1 MEKRF
6 VATLSRSQG
15 RSAWAVIFRHPVR
28 VDPNTGKPGLRV
40 RQGLGTS
47 DETEANDL
55 KDQLNQLLAEANYWS
70 LPARAEAERR
80 FHRRVVEIF
89 YHGMEPEQSD
99 FGAIRESIIPLPTCK
114 DSDYRRALLLG
125 TTGAGKTTLL
135 RQLIGTDPETER
147 FPSTSTAKT
156 TVHETEVV
164 LAPGPYKAVVTFFPI
179 DEVRE
184 HLNECILEAVLSAYR
199 DDGDGEMLRKL
210 LMHVNQRFRFNY
222 VLGNGP
228 QTVGTDDDDD
238 DEEDDEDEAAEPI
251 EETAADG
258 EIDLDATNVLLT
270 KTLTVLRTIAVRHGN
285 QLKTELGATDEKD
298 QRVVDE
304 LFEEELDRRL
314 REDDEFHRISDDL
327 MDEIELR
334 FSLLTGGTVRRNKQ
348 GWPQSWS
355 WETDDRATF
364 IKTVTRFSSN
374 HSPRFGRLLTPLVN
388 GVRVAG
394 AFLPAWNGGQQPK
407 LVLLDGEGLGHTPKS
422 VAAISTSLTRRIES
436 TDAIVLVDN
445 ATMPMQAAPVA
456 AMKEMITSGSASK
469 LLLVFTHFDEVKGD
483 NLRNAADRERYVLA
497 SAENVLASIGEELG
511 PFAKRALRSR
521 LKKEKTCFFVGG
533 IDEDLDAT
541 KKAQKRTIGQLR
553 ALLAA
558 IDAIVEKPA
567 PVLEKPVYDR
577 MNLVLAVK
585 NAAEGFHDAWW
596 PRLGLDYKPGVG
608 KEHWKRIWALSRRL
622 STPGL
627 GDEYDNLKPVA
638 DLRKQLQDRLY
649 VLLQSPLRWDPIEPT
664 DDAHKQQVF
673 DGLAN
678 ALSAK
683 TLDIASRRVRAE
695 RMPEWQSAFNQSGRG
710 SSYARAS
717 IIGERIYERAAPI
730 PDVIPSP
737 DRNSLLHEVA
747 AAVDVVCKEMGAELT

>member
-15 RSAWAVIFRHPVR
+15 RNAWAVIFRHPIR
-28 VDPNTGKPGLRV
+28 IDPNTGKAGLRV

-47 DETEANDL
+47 DEAEANDL
-55 KDQLNQLLAEANYWS
+55 KNHLNELLSDESFWS
-70 LPARAEAERR
+70 LPARAVAEKRLPP
-80 FHRRVVEIF
+80 RVVEIF
-89 YHGMEPEQSD
+89 YHGMEPDHND
-99 FGAIRESIIPLPTCK
+99 FGAIRESIIPLPTSK

-135 RQLIGTDPETER
+135 RQLIGTNPETER

-184 HLNECILEAVLSAYR
+184 HLNECISEAVLSAYR
-199 DDGDGEMLRKL
+199 GNGDGDVLRKL

-228 QTVGTDDDDD
+228 QATDTDD
-238 DEEDDEDEAAEPI
+238 EDDEDVAAEQI
-251 EETAADG
+251 EETAADCA
-258 EIDLDATNVLLT
+258 IDLDTTYALLT
-270 KTLTVLRTIAVRHGN
+270 KTLLASRAIAARHGD

-314 REDDEFHRISDDL
+314 REDDEFHRISDEL

-334 FSLLTGGTVRRNKQ
+334 FSLLTDGTVRRNKQ

-355 WETDDRATF
+355 WETDDRQTF

-374 HSPRFGRLLTPLVN
+374 HAPRFGRLLTPLVN
-388 GVRVAG
+388 GIRVSG
-394 AFLPAWNGGQQPK
+394 AFLPAWNDAQQPK

-445 ATMPMQAAPVA
+445 AVQPMQAAPVA
-456 AMKEMITSGSASK
+456 AMKEMITSGNSSK

-483 NLRNAADRERYVLA
+483 NLRNAADREQHVLA

-511 PFAKRALRSR
+511 PFAERALRGR
-521 LKKEKTCFFVGG
+521 LQDACFFVGG
-533 IDEDLDAT
+533 IDDDLNAT
-541 KKAQKRTIGQLR
+541 KKAHKRTISQMQ

-558 IDAIVEKPA
+558 IDAIVEKPE
-567 PVLEKPVYDR
+567 PVLAKPVYDR

-585 NAAEGFHDAWW
+585 NAAESFHDAWW
-596 PRLGLDYKPGVG
+596 PRLGLAYKPGVG

-622 STPGL
+622 GTPSL

-649 VLLQSPLRWDPIEPT
+649 VLLQNPLRWDPAEPT
-664 DDAHKQQVF
+664 DDEHKQQVF

-683 TLDIASRRVRAE
+683 TLDLATRRVRVE

-730 PDVIPSP
+730 PDVTPSP
-737 DRNSLLHEVA
+737 DRNSFLHEVA
-747 AAVDVVCKEMGAELT
+747 VIVETICDEVGAKLM

>member
-55 KDQLNQLLAEANYWS
+55 KDQLNQLLAEASYWS

-184 HLNECILEAVLSAYR
+184 HLNECISEAVLSAYR
-199 DDGDGEMLRKL
+199 GDGDGDVLRKL

-228 QTVGTDDDDD
+228 QAADNDD
-238 DEEDDEDEAAEPI
+238 EDDEDDAPEQI

-258 EIDLDATNVLLT
+258 VIDLDATNALLT
-270 KTLTVLRTIAVRHGN
+270 KTLTALRAVAARHGD

-314 REDDEFHRISDDL
+314 REDDEFHRISDEL

-334 FSLLTGGTVRRNKQ
+334 FSLLTDGTVRRNKQ

-388 GVRVAG
+388 GVRVSG

-445 ATMPMQAAPVA
+445 AVQPMQAAPVA
-456 AMKEMITSGSASK
+456 AMKEMITSGSSSK

-483 NLRNAADRERYVLA
+483 NLRNAADRKQHVLA

-511 PFAKRALRSR
+511 PFAERALRGR
-521 LKKEKTCFFVGG
+521 LKNACFFVGE
-533 IDEDLDAT
+533 IDENLDTT
-541 KKAQKRTIGQLR
+541 KKAHKRSIGELQ
-553 ALLAA
+553 ALLVA

-567 PVLEKPVYDR
+567 PVLAKPVYDR

-585 NAAEGFHDAWW
+585 SAAESFHDAWW
-596 PRLGLDYKPGVG
+596 PRLGLADKPGVG

-649 VLLQSPLRWDPIEPT
+649 VLLQNPLRWNPIEPT

-683 TLDIASRRVRAE
+683 TLDLATRRVRAE
-695 RMPEWQSAFNQSGRG
+695 RMSEWQSAFNQSGRG
-710 SSYARAS
+710 SSYARAL

-747 AAVDVVCKEMGAELT
+747 AVVDGVCKEMGADLT

>member
-1 MEKRF
+1 MEKRS

-15 RSAWAVIFRHPVR
+15 RTWWSVIFRHPVR

-47 DETEANDL
+47 IESEANDL
-55 KDQLNQLLAEANYWS
+55 RDQLNELLGDEGFWS
-70 LPARAEAERR
+70 FSARAEAERR
-80 FHRRVVEIF
+80 FPRRVVEIF
-89 YHGMEPEQSD
+89 YHGMEPEESD
-99 FGAIRESIIPLPTCK
+99 FGAIRDSVIPLPASK

-135 RQLIGTDPETER
+135 RQLIGTDPEER

-179 DEVRE
+179 EEVRE
-184 HLNECILEAVLSAYR
+184 HLNDCISEAVLSAYR
-199 DDGDGEMLRKL
+199 RDGDGEVLRKL
-210 LMHVNQRFRFNY
+210 LMHVSQRFRFSY

-228 QTVGTDDDDD
+228 LVDTGDEDD
-238 DEEDDEDEAAEPI
+238 DEDDVVEPAE
-251 EETAADG
+251 ESVADG
-258 EIDLDATNVLLT
+258 VIDLGDTNALLT
-270 KTLTVLRTIAVRHGN
+270 KTLTALRAIATRHGD
-285 QLKTELGATDEKD
+285 QLKTEVGAIDETD

-314 REDDEFHRISDDL
+314 REDDEFHRISDEL

-334 FSLLTGGTVRRNKQ
+334 FSLLADGTVSRNKQ

-355 WETDDRATF
+355 WETDDRESF

-394 AFLPAWNGGQQPK
+394 TFLPEWNGGQQPK

-436 TDAIVLVDN
+436 TDAIVLVDS
-445 ATMPMQAAPVA
+445 AVQPMQAAPVA
-456 AMKEMITSGSASK
+456 AIKELITSGSASK
-469 LLLVFTHFDEVKGD
+469 MLLVFTHFDEVKGD
-483 NLRNAADRERYVLA
+483 NLPHAAAKEQHVLA

-511 PFAKRALRSR
+511 PFAERALRCR
-521 LKKEKTCFFVGG
+521 LKDACFFVGG
-533 IDEDLDAT
+533 IDEKLDAT
-541 KKAQKRTIGQLR
+541 KKAQKRTIGHLQ

-567 PVLEKPVYDR
+567 PVLAKPVYDR

-585 NAAEGFHDAWW
+585 NAAESFHDAWW
-596 PRLGLDYKPGVG
+596 PRLGLAYKPGAG

-622 STPGL
+622 STPGF

-638 DLRKQLQDRLY
+638 DLRKQLQDRMY
-649 VLLQSPLRWDPIEPT
+649 VLLQNPLRWDPSEPT

-678 ALSAK
+678 ALSTK
-683 TLDIASRRVRAE
+683 MLDLATRRVRAE
-695 RMPEWQSAFNQSGRG
+695 RMSDWQSAFNQSGRG

-717 IIGERIYERAAPI
+717 IIGERIYDRAAPI
-730 PDVIPSP
+730 PDVTPSP
-737 DRNSLLHEVA
+737 DRNSFLHEVA
-747 AAVDVVCKEMGAELT
+747 ALVEGVCAEGDAALS

>member
-1 MEKRF
+1 MKKSF
-6 VATLSRSQG
+6 LATLSRSQG

-47 DETEANDL
+47 GE
-55 KDQLNQLLAEANYWS
+55 AEANELKVQLNDLLGEERFWS
-70 LPARAEAERR
+70 VLARADAEKR
-80 FHRRVVEIF
+80 FLPRVVQIF
-89 YHGMEPEQSD
+89 YHGMEPEQND
-99 FGAIRESIIPLPTCK
+99 FGAIRESIIPLPTSK

-135 RQLIGTDPETER
+135 RQLIGTDPEIER

-156 TVHETEVV
+156 TVHETEVII
-164 LAPGPYKAVVTFFPI
+164 APGPYMAVVTFFPI

-184 HLNECILEAVLSAYR
+184 HLNECISEAVLSAYR
-199 DDGDGEMLRKL
+199 CDGDCEVIRKL

-228 QTVGTDDDDD
+228 QATDDDD
-238 DEEDDEDEAAEPI
+238 EDDAAEPT
-251 EETAADG
+251 EETATDG
-258 EIDLDATNVLLT
+258 VIDLDATNALLT
-270 KTLTVLRTIAVRHGN
+270 RTLAALRAISTRHGE
-285 QLKTELGATDEKD
+285 QLKIELGATDEKD

-314 REDDEFHRISDDL
+314 REDDEFHRISDEL

-334 FSLLTGGTVRRNKQ
+334 FSLLTDGTVRRNKQ

-355 WETDDRATF
+355 WETDDRASF

-374 HSPRFGRLLTPLVN
+374 HYPRFGRLLTPLVN

-394 AFLPAWNGGQQPK
+394 AFLPTWNGGQQPK

-422 VAAISTSLTRRIES
+422 VATISTSLTRRIES

-445 ATMPMQAAPVA
+445 AVQPMQAAPVA
-456 AMKEMITSGSASK
+456 AMREMITSGSASK
-469 LLLVFTHFDEVKGD
+469 LLLVFTHFDAVKGD
-483 NLRNAADRERYVLA
+483 GLPNAVAKKQHVMA

-511 PFAKRALRSR
+511 PFAERALRGR
-521 LKKEKTCFFVGG
+521 LKDACFFVGE
-533 IDEDLDAT
+533 IDQDLDAANKT
-541 KKAQKRTIGQLR
+541 QKRTIDQLQK
-553 ALLAA
+553 LLAA
-558 IDAIVEKPA
+558 IDVIVEKPT
-567 PVLEKPVYDR
+567 PVLAQPVYDR

-585 NAAEGFHDAWW
+585 NAAESFHDAWW
-596 PRLGLDYKPGVG
+596 PRLGLDYKPGVS

-649 VLLQSPLRWDPIEPT
+649 VLLQNPLRWDPAEPT
-664 DDAHKQQVF
+664 DDAQKQQVF

-683 TLDIASRRVRAE
+683 TLDLATRRVRAE

-730 PDVIPSP
+730 PNVTPSP
-737 DRNSLLHEVA
+737 DRNSFLHEVA
-747 AAVDVVCKEMGAELT
+747 AVVEIVCKEIGAKLA

>member
-1 MEKRF
+1 MDKRF
-6 VATLSRSQG
+6 NASLSRSQG

-28 VDPNTGKPGLRV
+28 IDPNTGKVGLRV
-40 RQGLGTS
+40 RQGLGTT
-47 DETEANDL
+47 DEAVASAL
-55 KDQLNQLLAEANYWS
+55 KEQLNELLANEAFWS
-70 LPARAEAERR
+70 LSARAEAEQR
-80 FHRRVVEIF
+80 FQRRVVEIF
-89 YHGMEPEQSD
+89 YYGMEPEQSD
-99 FGAIRESIIPLPTCK
+99 FGAIRESIIPLPTSA

-135 RQLIGTDPETER
+135 RQLIGTDPATER

-164 LAPGPYKAVVTFFPI
+164 LAEGLYRAAVTFFPV

-184 HLNECILEAVLSAYR
+184 HLNECISEAVLSAYR
-199 DDGDGEMLRKL
+199 GDNDGEVLRKL

-228 QTVGTDDDDD
+228 QAADADDDG
-238 DEEDDEDEAAEPI
+238 DEEDDGTELGGEG
-251 EETAADG
+251 AADSA
-258 EIDLDATNVLLT
+258 IDLEATNALLT
-270 KTLTVLRTIAVRHGN
+270 RTMAALRAIAARHGDL
-285 QLKTELGATDEKD
+285 LKTELGAIDEKD

-304 LFEEELDRRL
+304 LFEEELDSRM
-314 REDDEFHRISDDL
+314 REDEDFHRISDEL

-334 FSLLTGGTVRRNKQ
+334 FSLLTDGTVRRNKQ

-355 WETDDRATF
+355 WETDDRASF

-374 HSPRFGRLLTPLVN
+374 HAPRFGRLLTPLVN

-394 AFLPAWNGGQQPK
+394 AFLPAWSTSEQPK

-445 ATMPMQAAPVA
+445 AVQPMQAAPVA
-456 AMKEMITSGSASK
+456 AMKEMITSGNATK

-483 NLRNAADRERYVLA
+483 NLPNAAAREQHVLA

-511 PFAKRALRSR
+511 PFGERALRLR
-521 LKKEKTCFFVGG
+521 LKEACFFVGS
-533 IDEDLDAT
+533 IDENLDGS
-541 KKAQKRTIGQLR
+541 KKAHTRTIGQLR

-558 IDAIVEKPA
+558 IDRIVEKPE
-567 PVLEKPVYDR
+567 PVAAKPVYDR

-585 NAAEGFHDAWW
+585 KAAESFLDAWW
-596 PRLGLDYKPGVG
+596 PRLGLGHKPGIT
-608 KEHWKRIWALSRRL
+608 KEHWTRIKALSRKL
-622 STPGL
+622 SNPL
-627 GDEYDNLKPVA
+627 GGDDYYQNLKPVA
-638 DLRKQLQDRLY
+638 DLRKQLQDALY
-649 VLLQSPLRWDPIEPT
+649 LFLQNPIRWDPAEPT
-664 DDAHKQQVF
+664 DDAQKQQVF

-683 TLDIASRRVRAE
+683 VNDLATRRVRTE
-695 RMPEWQSAFNQSGRG
+695 RMPEWQSAFNESGRF
-710 SSYARAS
+710 SSFRRAES
-717 IIGERIYERAAPI
+717 IGHRIYERAAPI
-730 PDVIPSP
+730 PDATPSP
-737 DRNSLLHEVA
+737 DRNAFLHEVA
-747 AAVDVVCKEMGAELT
+747 AVVDAICEELGAKLE

>member
-6 VATLSRSQG
+6 TATLNRSQG

-28 VDPNTGKPGLRV
+28 VDPNTGKRGLRV

-47 DETEANDL
+47 DEKEANEL
-55 KDQLNQLLAEANYWS
+55 KDQLNQLLSAEEFWS
-70 LPARAEAERR
+70 LPARAEAEKR
-80 FHRRVVEIF
+80 FRRRVVEIF
-89 YHGMEPEQSD
+89 YHGMEPDESD
-99 FGAIRESIIPLPTCK
+99 FNAVREAVIALPT
-114 DSDYRRALLLG
+114 SASSEYRRALLLG

-135 RQLIGTDPETER
+135 RQLIGTNPETER

-164 LAPGPYKAVVTFFPI
+164 LAPGPYRAVVTFFPI

-184 HLNECILEAVLSAYR
+184 HLNECISEAVLSAYR
-199 DDGDGEMLRKL
+199 GDDASEVLRKL

-228 QTVGTDDDDD
+228 GAYISEDDD
-238 DEEDDEDEAAEPI
+238 DEDDTVAESM
-251 EETAADG
+251 EEFGAESA
-258 EIDLDATNVLLT
+258 IDLEATNALLT
-270 KTLTVLRTIAVRHGN
+270 KTLVALREIAKRQGAL
-285 QLKTELGATDEKD
+285 LKDELGAIDEKD

-314 REDDEFHRISDDL
+314 REDDDFHRISDEL

-334 FSLLTGGTVRRNKQ
+334 FSLLTEGVVRRNKQ

-355 WETDDRATF
+355 WATDDREAF
-364 IKTVTRFSSN
+364 IKMVTRFSSN
-374 HSPRFGRLLTPLVN
+374 HAPRFGRLLTPLVN

-394 AFLPAWNGGQQPK
+394 PFLPDWNNGQQPK

-422 VAAISTSLTRRIES
+422 VAAISTSLTRRIEAA
-436 TDAIVLVDN
+436 DAIVLVDN
-445 ATMPMQAAPVA
+445 AVQPMQAAPVA

-483 NLRNAADRERYVLA
+483 NLPNASAKEQHVLA

-511 PFAKRALRSR
+511 PFAERALRCR
-521 LKKEKTCFFVGG
+521 LKEACFFVGG
-533 IDEDLDAT
+533 IDERLEPM
-541 KKAQKRTIGQLR
+541 KKSHKRTIGQFQS
-553 ALLAA
+553 LLAA
-558 IDAIVEKPA
+558 IDGIVAKPA
-567 PVLEKPVYDR
+567 AVEAKPFYDR

-585 NAAEGFHDAWW
+585 NAAESFHDAWW
-596 PRLGLDYKPGVG
+596 PRLGLAHKPGVS

-622 STPGL
+622 GTPGL

-649 VLLQSPLRWDPIEPT
+649 VLLQNPLRWEPGEPI
-664 DDAHKQQVF
+664 DDAEKQQVF
-673 DGLAN
+673 DRLAN

-683 TLDIASRRVRAE
+683 TLDLAAKRVRAE
-695 RMPEWQSAFNQSGRG
+695 RMAEWQAAFVQAGRG
-710 SSYARAS
+710 SSFARAT
-717 IIGERIYERAAPI
+717 IIGEQIYERAAPI
-730 PDVIPSP
+730 PDVTPSP
-737 DRNSLLHEVA
+737 DRNSFLHEVA
-747 AAVDVVCKEMGAELT
+747 AIVDGVCAEEGAKLA

>member
-15 RSAWAVIFRHPVR
+15 RSAWAVIFRHPIR
-28 VDPNTGKPGLRV
+28 IDSNTGRPGLRV

-47 DETEANDL
+47 DEAEANNL
-55 KDQLNQLLAEANYWS
+55 KDQLNQLLAEEAFWS
-70 LPARAEAERR
+70 LHARAEAEKR

-99 FGAIRESIIPLPTCK
+99 FGAIRESIIPLPTSA
-114 DSDYRRALLLG
+114 DSDYRCALLLG

-135 RQLIGTDPETER
+135 RQLIGTDPATER

-164 LAPGPYKAVVTFFPI
+164 LAVGPYRAVVTFFPV
-179 DEVRE
+179 DEIRE
-184 HLNECILEAVLSAYR
+184 HLNECISEAVLSAYR
-199 DDGDGEMLRKL
+199 GDGDGEVLRKL

-228 QTVGTDDDDD
+228 QSADTDDD
-238 DEEDDEDEAAEPI
+238 EDDGDKAGEPGDEI
-251 EETAADG
+251 AADG
-258 EIDLDATNVLLT
+258 AIDLEATNALLI
-270 KTLTVLRTIAVRHGN
+270 KMLVSLRTVAARHGDL
-285 QLKTELGATDEKD
+285 LKAELGAIDEKD

-314 REDDEFHRISDDL
+314 REDEEFHRISDDL
-327 MDEIELR
+327 MDEIEKR
-334 FSLLTGGTVRRNKQ
+334 FDLLTVGTVRRNKQ

-355 WETDDRATF
+355 WETDDRADF

-374 HSPRFGRLLTPLVN
+374 HAPRFGHLLTPLVN
-388 GVRVAG
+388 GVRVSG
-394 AFLPAWNGGQQPK
+394 AFIPAWNGGQQPE
-407 LVLLDGEGLGHTPKS
+407 LVLLDGEGLEHTPKS

-445 ATMPMQAAPVA
+445 AVQPMQAAPVA
-456 AMKEMITSGSASK
+456 AMKEMITSGSVSK

-483 NLRNAADRERYVLA
+483 NLPNATAREQHVLA

-511 PFAKRALRSR
+511 PFAERALRLR
-521 LKKEKTCFFVGG
+521 LKEACFFVGG
-533 IDEDLDAT
+533 IDEDLDGS
-541 KKAQKRTIGQLR
+541 KKAHKRTIGQLQ

-558 IDAIVEKPA
+558 IGGIIEKPA
-567 PVLEKPVYDR
+567 PVAAKPVYSR
-577 MNLVLAVK
+577 MYLVLAVK
-585 NAAEGFHDAWW
+585 NAAESFHDAWW
-596 PRLGLDYKPGVG
+596 PRLGLAYKPGVG

-649 VLLQSPLRWDPIEPT
+649 VLLQNPLRWDSTEPT
-664 DDAHKQQVF
+664 DDAHKQQIF

-683 TLDIASRRVRAE
+683 MLDLASRRVRAE
-695 RMPEWQSAFNQSGRG
+695 RMTDWQSAFNQSGRG
-710 SSYARAS
+710 ASYARAS

-730 PDVIPSP
+730 PDLIPSP
-737 DRNSLLHEVA
+737 DRNSFLHEVTELVE
-747 AAVDVVCKEMGAELT
+747 AVCSEGEGCAILE